1 MKAMI
6 LAAGLGSRLFPLT
19 LDRTKPAV
27 PFLGRP
33 LVGYVAEYLASQGF
47 DDIVVNLHHQAES
60 VRKALRNADQD
71 GLSISFSE
79 EFPKILGTAGAFRK
93 ARNLLG
99 EGSFLAING
108 KIVTDIDLRPAIEMH
123 ERTSA
128 LATMVLLPNPRN
140 ERFTRVLSDGQNLL
154 GFGGFPKDDDEDS
167 LLWTGIHILSPKVF
181 DYIPEGEQD
190 IVSCLYRPALESG
203 QKLSTF
209 VAEGLWNEMSTIERY
224 LDASIA
230 HLGSTSS
237 FIGTDC
243 SIDSSASL
251 AGVVV
256 WDRVTIGADTSLSRV
271 VVTDDAVI
279 PAGAVYSDCAIVS
292 AETLNRHGAPP
303 EKAPPGFF
311 DQGLYIVPLEK
322 TDDR

>member
-47 DDIVVNLHHQAES
+47 DDIVVNLHHQADS
-60 VRKALRNADQD
+60 VRSALRDSDAR
-71 GLSISFSE
+71 GISISFSE
-79 EFPKILGTAGAFRK
+79 EFPNILGTAGAFRK

-123 ERTSA
+123 ERTSS
-128 LATMVLLPNPRN
+128 LATMVLLPNARN
-140 ERFTRVLSDGQNLL
+140 ERFTKVLSDGERLL
-154 GFGGFPKDDDEDS
+154 GFGGFPKAEDEGS
-167 LLWTGIHILSPKVF
+167 LLWTGIHILSPDIF

-190 IVSCLYRPALESG
+190 IVNCLYRPALESG
-203 QKLSTF
+203 QKISTF
-209 VAEGLWNEMSTIERY
+209 VAQGLWNEMSTIERY

-230 HLGSTSS
+230 HLGSTSY
-237 FIGTDC
+237 FIGKDC
-243 SIDSSASL
+243 TIAPSASL
-251 AGVVV
+251 AGVVI
-256 WDRVTIGADTSLSRV
+256 WDRVAIGADTSLSRV
-271 VVTDDAVI
+271 VVTDDVVI
-279 PAGAVYSDCAIVS
+279 PDGAVYSDCAIVS
-292 AETLNRHGAPP
+292 EESLGRHGAPP

-311 DQGLYIVPLEK
+311 DKGLYIVPLEM
-322 TDDR
+322 TDAR